1 MGRMKGTKGCFDL
14 TVYQDE
20 KPLITYYLF
29 PRMKLAFR
37 RFRSGEKKGTIEETD
52 YNFAFELCCELCNF
66 RVNGRKVEGAFVQW
80 LKQRQK
86 RGEVKKQ
93 SDVVMQLF
101 KKGKVELSGL
111 VFVRR

>member
-1 MGRMKGTKGCFDL
+1 MRRIKGMRGCLDL
-14 TVYQDE
+14 TVFQDE
-20 KPLITYYLF
+20 KPIITYYLF

-37 RFRSGEKKGTIEETD
+37 KFRSGEKKGTIEETD
-52 YNFAFELCCELCNF
+52 YNFAYELCCELCNF
-66 RVNGRKVEGAFVQW
+66 RVNGRKVEGGFVQW

-93 SDVVMQLF
+93 SDAVMQLF

-111 VFVRR
+111 IFVRR